1 VDTPVIGFCRE
12 GEKIVGVVTPRGE
25 LHAARVVVCAGPFA
39 APIAKIAG
47 IEVPLENIR
56 RHQLTLGKHSLIPH
70 AAPMVVDSDT
80 GAHWRPEGQGAV
92 FGWSRP
98 EPPSEPLEYVP
109 TDWEF
114 PALVLDGV
122 AHITPF
128 WNDIIPQLKRAD
140 LGLVAGQYT
149 ETPDLNPLIGATQIE
164 GLWLNCAYG
173 GHGVMMSAAG
183 ARLFV
188 DLLTGNEKPVFSKK
202 TGFSGNPFRV
212 DRDFKV
218 GEKMVL

>member
-1 VDTPVIGFCRE
+1 I
-12 GEKIVGVVTPRGE
+12 
-25 LHAARVVVCAGPFA
+25 CAGPFA
-39 APIAKIAG
+39 APIAKPAG
-47 IEVPLENIR
+47 IELPLENIR
-56 RHQLTLGKHSLIPH
+56 RHQLTLGKHALIPH
-70 AAPMVVDSDT
+70 DAPMVVDSDT
-80 GAHWRPEGQGAV
+80 GAHWRPEGPGAV
-92 FGWSRP
+92 FGWSQP

-114 PALVLDGV
+114 PARVLDGV

-128 WNDIIPQLKRAD
+128 WNEIIPHLKRAD

-188 DLLTGNEKPVFSKK
+188 DLLLNKRVE
-202 TGFSGNPFRV
+202 NPFRV
-212 DRDFKV
+212 DRNFRS